1 MSEYNEYDY
10 RHPETLQEIEQ
21 FKKNLKFATLE
32 KKKFFRMFLSGQY
45 SWEQF
50 QEDNGVKTLVELGY
64 YISTRPNINEIIDS
78 YKDFGISAEHV
89 KGAVWHGNSMV
100 AVNHNGIQYVLDD
113 RGLYCRE
120 KETNSI
126 EHAIKHFKLLSTHY
140 EERVKSIYNHLQS
153 NTEQPIWVL
162 AGGGY
167 QIQASFGNEDGYIA
181 TLMLDANTY
190 VKVGVDNIQ
199 RTKAISEKA
208 YELSL
213 STLNFNRYFTNFKD
227 TSFTLNIL

>member
-1 MSEYNEYDY
+1 MSEYDEYDY
-10 RHPETLQEIEQ
+10 RHPETLKEIEK
-21 FKKNLKFATLE
+21 FNNNLKYATLE
-32 KKKFFRMFLSGQY
+32 TKKFFRMFLSGQY

-50 QEDNGVKTLVELGY
+50 QEANGVKKLVDLGY
-64 YISTRPNINEIIDS
+64 YISTRPNINDIIDS

-89 KGAVWHGNSMV
+89 KGAAWHFDSMV

-113 RGLYCRE
+113 RGLYFKD

-126 EHAIKHFKLLSTHY
+126 EHTIKHFKLISTHY
-140 EERVKSIYNHLQS
+140 EDRVKSIYNHLQS

-167 QIQASFGNEDGYIA
+167 QIQASFGNEEGYIA
-181 TLMLDANTY
+181 TLMLDVNTY
-190 VKVGVDNIQ
+190 VKVGVENVQ
-199 RTKAISEKA
+199 KSKAISKKA
-208 YELSL
+208 YELAL
-213 STLNFNRYFTNFKD
+213 SSLNFNRYFTDFKD